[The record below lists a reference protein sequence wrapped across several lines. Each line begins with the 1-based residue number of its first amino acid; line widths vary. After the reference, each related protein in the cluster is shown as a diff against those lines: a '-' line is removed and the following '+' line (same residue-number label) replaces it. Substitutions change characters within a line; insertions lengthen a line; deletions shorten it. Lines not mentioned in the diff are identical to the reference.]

1 MEKKLEKDG
10 NYEFSSHALRFFF
23 IRYFVFIQ
31 ALFFFVYVGCRLY
44 FMLSRGQKEDFTA
57 WNIKL
62 VIKRKENAPELD
74 GIKEH
79 RKEETAQRT
88 AMMMIMTNK
97 EKVDQRQIIRNILV
111 EYNFIKW
118 NTVNC
123 DGKAT
128 NLLKGLSRSFWTAT
142 CERSYM
148 MGNVIAVRWSS

>member
-10 NYEFSSHALRFFF
+10 NYEFSSHALRFF
-23 IRYFVFIQ
+23 YWVFC
-31 ALFFFVYVGCRLY
+31 FYPSHVFSFVYVGCRLY

-62 VIKRKENAPELD
+62 VIKRKENAPESD

-79 RKEETAQRT
+79 WDGETAHST
-88 AMMMIMTNK
+88 AIMMIMTNK

-118 NTVNC
+118 NTVRC
-123 DGKAT
+123 DVKAT
-128 NLLKGLSRSFWTAT
+128 NLLKGLLLTFSMAT
-142 CERSYM
+142 CERLYM
-148 MGNVIAVRWSS
+148 IYDC